1 MTYDTWKTTE
11 PEPAYEEEEF
21 YPRLSK
27 EQIEEAIAVR
37 NKEIEW
43 NIRRLANLILNDE
56 DRQQTEDLIMDL
68 REERE
73 SLKRLLHVV

>member
-1 MTYDTWKTTE
+1 MSAFLTHPDY
-11 PEPAYEEEEF
+11 PAA
-21 YPRLSK
+21 SK